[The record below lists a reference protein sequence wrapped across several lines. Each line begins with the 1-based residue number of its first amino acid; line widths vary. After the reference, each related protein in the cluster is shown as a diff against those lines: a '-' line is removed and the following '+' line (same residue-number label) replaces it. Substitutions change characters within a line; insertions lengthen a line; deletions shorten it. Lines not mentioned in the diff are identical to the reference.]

1 MSGTI
6 RKPDVG
12 RLDMQEDADYPPR
25 DYSQNS
31 MYHGSHYLEKKLIK
45 PDYGSEEFQ
54 SKLRVKQSISILRG
68 GGWTKF

>member
-1 MSGTI
+1 
-6 RKPDVG
+6 
-12 RLDMQEDADYPPR
+12 MQEENDYPPR

-54 SKLRVKQSISILRG
+54 SKLGVNFHIYLLSIG
-68 GGWTKF
+68 E